1 MRAVL
6 ITNPFATTSGGWT
19 KDVIVRSLE
28 AQFDLEIIF
37 TEYRMHAA
45 EIAKRARKENFDA
58 VITLGG
64 DGTINEAINGLL
76 DPDVRD
82 LPQPLLA
89 PIPGGLANVFPRS
102 LGFSSDAVLATG
114 QVIEAIEL
122 QNSELI
128 PLGKMNE
135 RWFAFNAGLGLD
147 AGIVSTME
155 ALRAEGKK
163 ASPSTYLLASLKHYF
178 QEADTKHPHL
188 TVENF
193 DGQKVEDVFMA
204 IVQNTSPWFYIGSV
218 ALDFSPDASYKK
230 QLDAVALT
238 ALTPTSI
245 ATYITEA
252 AARIP
257 TDKRSNSVW
266 LKDSPKV
273 TITSNVPIPAQVDG
287 DLVGDLTKA
296 IFTHHPDALRVAIP
310 ILN

>member
-1 MRAVL
+1 VRAVL
-6 ITNPFATTSGGWT
+6 ITNPFATTSGGWA

-28 AQFDLEIIF
+28 AQFDLEIKF

-45 EIAKRARKENFDA
+45 EIAKQARADIFDA

-64 DGTINEAINGLL
+64 DGTINEVINGLL
-76 DPDVRD
+76 DLDVRD
-82 LPQPLLA
+82 LPQPLLV

-114 QVIEAIEL
+114 QVIEAIE
-122 QNSELI
+122 QQHCEYI
-128 PLGKMNE
+128 PLGKMND

-193 DGQKVEDVFMA
+193 DGQKIEDVFMA
-204 IVQNTSPWFYIGSV
+204 IVQNTSPWIYIGSV

-238 ALTPTSI
+238 ALSPTSI

-252 AARIP
+252 AARVP

-266 LKDSPKV
+266 LKDTPKLI
-273 TITSNVPIPAQVDG
+273 ITSDEPIPAQVDG

-296 IFTHHPDALRVAIP
+296 EFTHHPDVLRVAIP

>member
-6 ITNPFATTSGGWT
+6 VTNPFATTSGGWT

-28 AQFDLEIIF
+28 AQFDLQIIF
-37 TEYRMHAA
+37 TEHRMHAA
-45 EIAKRARKENFDA
+45 EIAKQARHDQVDA
-58 VITLGG
+58 IVTLGG
-64 DGTINEAINGLL
+64 DGTINEVINGLL
-76 DPDVRD
+76 DDEVAH

-102 LGFSSDAVLATG
+102 LGFSSDAVLSTG
-114 QVIEAIEL
+114 QVIEAIE
-122 QNSELI
+122 QNHSQLI
-128 PLGKMNE
+128 PLGKMND

-178 QEADTKHPHL
+178 READTTHPHL
-188 TVENF
+188 TVTNA
-193 DGQKVEDVFMA
+193 DGEVIEDVFMV
-204 IVQNTSPWFYIGSV
+204 IVQNTSPWVYIGSV

-238 ALTPTSI
+238 ALSPTSI

-257 TDKRSNSVW
+257 TERRSNSVW
-266 LKDSPKV
+266 LKDTPSLI
-273 TITSNVPIPAQVDG
+273 ITSDVPIPAQVDG
-287 DLVGDLTKA
+287 DLVGDLLRA
-296 IFTHHPDALRVAIP
+296 EFTHHPDALKVAVP
-310 ILN
+310 LLG

>member
-1 MRAVL
+1 VRAVL

-28 AQFDLEIIF
+28 AQFDLEIKF

-45 EIAKRARKENFDA
+45 EIAKQARADKFDA

-76 DPDVRD
+76 DLDVSD

-114 QVIEAIEL
+114 QVIEAIE
-122 QNSELI
+122 QQHCEYI
-128 PLGKMNE
+128 PLGKMND

-193 DGQKVEDVFMA
+193 DGQKIEDVFMA
-204 IVQNTSPWFYIGSV
+204 IVQNTSPWIYIGSV

-238 ALTPTSI
+238 ALSPTSI

-252 AARIP
+252 AARVP

-266 LKDSPKV
+266 LKDTPKLI
-273 TITSNVPIPAQVDG
+273 ITSDEPIPAQVDG

-296 IFTHHPDALRVAIP
+296 EFTHHPDVLRVAIP

>member
-19 KDVIVRSLE
+19 KEVIVRSLE

-45 EIAKRARKENFDA
+45 EIAKRARQANFDA

-64 DGTINEAINGLL
+64 DGTINEVINGLL
-76 DPDVRD
+76 DPEVSNF
-82 LPQPLLA
+82 PQPLLA

-287 DLVGDLTKA
+287 DLVGDLTTA

>member
-1 MRAVL
+1 VRAVL
-6 ITNPFATTSGGWT
+6 ITNPFATTSGGWA

-28 AQFDLEIIF
+28 AQFDLEIKF

-45 EIAKRARKENFDA
+45 EIAKQARADIFDA

-64 DGTINEAINGLL
+64 DGTINEVINGLL
-76 DPDVRD
+76 DLDVRD

-114 QVIEAIEL
+114 QVIEAIE
-122 QNSELI
+122 QQHCEYI
-128 PLGKMNE
+128 PLGKMND

-193 DGQKVEDVFMA
+193 DGQKIEDVFMA
-204 IVQNTSPWFYIGSV
+204 IVQNTSPWIYIGSV

-238 ALTPTSI
+238 ALSPTSI

-252 AARIP
+252 AARVP

-266 LKDSPKV
+266 LKDTPKLI
-273 TITSNVPIPAQVDG
+273 ITSDEPIPAQVDG

-296 IFTHHPDALRVAIP
+296 EFTHHPDVLRVAIP

>member
-1 MRAVL
+1 M
-6 ITNPFATTSGGWT
+6 
-19 KDVIVRSLE
+19 RSLE
-28 AQFDLEIIF
+28 AQFDLQIVL
-37 TEYRMHAA
+37 TEHRMHAA
-45 EIAKRARKENFDA
+45 KIAKQARFDQVDA
-58 VITLGG
+58 IVTLGG
-64 DGTINEAINGLL
+64 DGTINEVINGLL
-76 DPDVRD
+76 DPEVLH

-114 QVIEAIEL
+114 QVIEAIE
-122 QNSELI
+122 QNNSQLI

-155 ALRAEGKK
+155 ALRADGKK

-178 QEADTKHPHL
+178 QEADTSNPHL
-188 TVENF
+188 TVENA
-193 DGQKVEDVFMA
+193 DGEIVKDVFMV

-238 ALTPTSI
+238 ALNPTSI

-257 TDKRSNSVW
+257 TEKRSNSVW
-266 LKDSPKV
+266 LKDTPRLV
-273 TITSNVPIPAQVDG
+273 ITSDAPIPAQVDG
-287 DLVGDLTKA
+287 DLVGDLLRA
-296 IFTHHPDALRVAIP
+296 EFTHHTDALKVAVP
-310 ILN
+310 LLG

>member
-6 ITNPFATTSGGWT
+6 VTNPFATTSGGWT

-28 AQFDLEIIF
+28 AQFDLEIVF
-37 TEYRMHAA
+37 TEHRMHAT
-45 EIAKRARKENFDA
+45 EIAMQARLDQVDA
-58 VITLGG
+58 IVTLGG
-64 DGTINEAINGLL
+64 DGTINEVINGLL
-76 DPDVRD
+76 DPKVAH

-114 QVIEAIEL
+114 QVIEAIE
-122 QNSELI
+122 QNNSQLI
-128 PLGKMNE
+128 PLGKMND

-178 QEADTKHPHL
+178 KEADTTHPHL
-188 TVENF
+188 TVTNADGEVIEN
-193 DGQKVEDVFMA
+193 VFMV

-238 ALTPTSI
+238 ALSPTSI

-252 AARIP
+252 AARVP
-257 TDKRSNSVW
+257 TEKRSNSVW
-266 LKDSPKV
+266 LKDTPSLV
-273 TITSNVPIPAQVDG
+273 ITSDEPIPAQVDG
-287 DLVGDLTKA
+287 DLVGDLMRA
-296 IFTHHPDALRVAIP
+296 EFSHHPNALRVALP
-310 ILN
+310 QLG

>member
-19 KDVIVRSLE
+19 REVIVRSLE
-28 AQFDLEIIF
+28 AQFDLTIQF

-45 EIAKRARKENFDA
+45 EIAKQARRDEVDA
-58 VITLGG
+58 IVTLGG
-64 DGTINEAINGLL
+64 DGTINEVINGLL
-76 DPDVRD
+76 DPEVANF
-82 LPQPLLA
+82 PQPLLA

-102 LGFSSDAVLATG
+102 LGFSADAVLATG
-114 QVIEAIEL
+114 QVIEAIE
-122 QNSELI
+122 QNHCQLI
-128 PLGKMNE
+128 PLGKMND

-163 ASPSTYLLASLKHYF
+163 ASPSNYLLASLKHYF
-178 QEADTKHPHL
+178 KEADTENPHL

-193 DGQKVEDVFMA
+193 DGQKVENVFMA
-204 IVQNTSPWFYIGSV
+204 IVQNTSPWVYIGSV

-238 ALTPTSI
+238 ALSPTSI

-257 TDKRSNSVW
+257 TDRRSNSVW
-266 LKDSPKV
+266 LKDTPRLV
-273 TITSNVPIPAQVDG
+273 ITSDTAIPAQVDG
-287 DLVGDLTKA
+287 DLVGDLTRA
-296 IFTHHPDALRVAIP
+296 EFTHHRDALRVAVP
-310 ILN
+310 LLA

>member
-6 ITNPFATTSGGWT
+6 VTNPFATSSGGWT

-28 AQFDLEIIF
+28 AQFDLQIVF
-37 TEYRMHAA
+37 TEHRMHAA
-45 EIAKRARKENFDA
+45 EIAKQARLDQVDA
-58 VITLGG
+58 IVTLGG
-64 DGTINEAINGLL
+64 DGTINEVINGLL
-76 DPDVRD
+76 DPEV
-82 LPQPLLA
+82 LHVPQPLLA

-114 QVIEAIEL
+114 QVIEAIE
-122 QNSELI
+122 QNNSQLI

-178 QEADTKHPHL
+178 QEADTSNPHL
-188 TVENF
+188 TVENA
-193 DGQKVEDVFMA
+193 DGEIVKDVFMV

-238 ALTPTSI
+238 ALNPTSI

-257 TDKRSNSVW
+257 TEKRSNSVW
-266 LKDSPKV
+266 LKDTPRLV
-273 TITSNVPIPAQVDG
+273 ITSDAPIPAQVDG
-287 DLVGDLTKA
+287 DLVGDLLRA
-296 IFTHHPDALRVAIP
+296 EFTHHLNALKVALP
-310 ILN
+310 LLG